1 MKYSCNYCNDQA
13 GPCIAEVACVDQEP
27 PYACIYANG
36 EDDME
41 AEWKPIEENKK
52 DFEMSGICS
61 DCSNCGCSCS
71 DCDDASGFIN
81 QATRQSH
88 EAPLMSENLR
98 SAIDAAKARLKDEI
112 KDKDYRQE
120 SIVSKNKI
128 KIEEMINAHWSYIE
142 SVIRT
147 SNEHGLYMPP
157 MTLDEALKI
166 REFDYKT
173 AAKHFYG
180 HGHEDGVID
189 MAKTTAEKLR
199 K

>member
-1 MKYSCNYCNDQA
+1 MKYSCDYCNDQT
-13 GPCIAEVACVDQEP
+13 GPCIVDVQCVDPEP
-27 PYACIYANG
+27 PYSCLYAND
-36 EDDME
+36 ESDM
-41 AEWKPIEENKK
+41 AADWKEMKER
-52 DFEMSGICS
+52 DFEMNGICA

-71 DCDDASGFIN
+71 DCDDASGF
-81 QATRQSH
+81 S
-88 EAPLMSENLR
+88 
-98 SAIDAAKARLKDEI
+98 IDAARAAHGFTSMSESLKSDIDAANARLKAKI

-128 KIEEMINAHWSYIE
+128 KIEEMIDAHWSYIE

-189 MAKTTAEKLR
+189 MAKTTV
-199 K
+199 

>member
-1 MKYSCNYCNDQA
+1 MKYICNYCGQKDEQ
-13 GPCIAEVACVDQEP
+13 CIIEILCVDPEP
-27 PYACIYANG
+27 PYSCLYAND
-36 EDDME
+36 ESDM
-41 AEWKPIEENKK
+41 AADWKEMKER
-52 DFEMSGICS
+52 DFEMNGICAG
-61 DCSNCGCSCS
+61 CSNCGCSCS
-71 DCDDASGFIN
+71 DCDDASAFSN
-81 QATRQSH
+81 SATREQH
-88 EAPLMSENLR
+88 DAPLMSDNLR
-98 SAIDAAKARLKDEI
+98 SAIDAANARLKAKI

-128 KIEEMINAHWSYIE
+128 KIEEMIDAHWSYIE

-147 SNEHGLYMPP
+147 SNEYGIYRPP
-157 MTLDEALKI
+157 MSLDDALKI

-189 MAKTTAEKLR
+189 MANTTVERLR

>member
-1 MKYSCNYCNDQA
+1 MKYSCNYCDKTA
-13 GPCIAEVACVDQEP
+13 TPCVAEVTYVDPEP
-27 PYACIYANG
+27 PYSCMYATN
-36 EDDME
+36 ESDMD

-52 DFEMSGICS
+52 DFEMNGLCA

-71 DCDDASGFIN
+71 DCDDASAFSN
-81 QATRQSH
+81 DAMLKH
-88 EAPLMSENLR
+88 NAPLMSDNLR
-98 SAIDAAKARLKDEI
+98 SANARLKAKI

-147 SNEHGLYMPP
+147 SNEYGLYMPP
-157 MTLDEALKI
+157 MTIDQALKI

-189 MAKTTAEKLR
+189 MANTTVERLR